1 MYNIQ
6 TIYGRYLYLYE
17 KPLTHPIYTVMNLR
31 PQPNLPPTGTPFLR
45 EEHKVFPMFSQSPL
59 NGSRTL
65 DWIYNSAYS
74 LPYPS
79 DGAIL

>member
-1 MYNIQ
+1 MEDIC
-6 TIYGRYLYLYE
+6 ISV
-17 KPLTHPIYTVMNLR
+17 KKHWLTLFTLWWTLGHNLTCH
-31 PQPNLPPTGTPFLR
+31 QLNGIPFLR
-45 EEHKVFPMFSQSPL
+45 EEHKVFTMFSQSPL

-74 LPYPS
+74 LQYPS

>member
-1 MYNIQ
+1 MEDICTSMKNHW
-6 TIYGRYLYLYE
+6 
-17 KPLTHPIYTVMNLR
+17 LTLFTLWWTLGHNPTYY
-31 PQPNLPPTGTPFLR
+31 QPVTPFLR